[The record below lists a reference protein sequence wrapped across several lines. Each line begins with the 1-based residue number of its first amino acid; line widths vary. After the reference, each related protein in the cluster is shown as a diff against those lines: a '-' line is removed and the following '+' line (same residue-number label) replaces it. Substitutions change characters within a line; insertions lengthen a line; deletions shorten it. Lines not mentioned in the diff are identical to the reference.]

1 MDGGGFSGM
10 GHEQVTPDH
19 GSEERRQM
27 LIEAYYRNRAGYMK
41 AKEAGDISECCR
53 LRGDAQRFRQ
63 LLRLLL
69 GQNASPRRE
78 INKSCFRCKF
88 LSIF

>member
-1 MDGGGFSGM
+1 M

-27 LIEAYYRNRAGYMK
+27 LREAYYRNRAGYMK

-63 LLRLLL
+63 FLRLEY
-69 GQNASPRRE
+69 GEE
-78 INKSCFRCKF
+78 I
-88 LSIF
+88 

>member
-1 MDGGGFSGM
+1 MDCDGAGGMDNGK
-10 GHEQVTPDH
+10 VTPDH

-27 LIEAYYRNRAGYMK
+27 LREAYYRNRTGYMK

-63 LLRLLL
+63 LLRLEY
-69 GQNASPRRE
+69 GE
-78 INKSCFRCKF
+78 DI
-88 LSIF
+88 